1 MKNNRENNKEKIKQK
16 QETIRENNKNNR
28 TEESKEKEKQRQK
41 AYWET
46 NPDKIKMG
54 EQKINCLRPVCA
66 ATFSNDNS
74 NIGRK
79 ERRACALKHEIH
91 LKKIYSYERK
101 KEGEEM
107 QPWLGVRIKRELDR
121 KYGKDHGILF
131 EWGHDDC
138 EPEFWDNDRCP
149 WKLMVNPRRATKAN
163 FKGQGN
169 MTTSTV
175 FCPFV
180 QQNSAMIKT
189 TLAEKIEEL
198 TS

>member
-1 MKNNRENNKEKIKQK
+1 MFVEWDWLIYKF
-16 QETIRENNKNNR
+16 
-28 TEESKEKEKQRQK
+28 EE
-41 AYWET
+41 
-46 NPDKIKMG
+46 
-54 EQKINCLRPVCA
+54 
-66 ATFSNDNS
+66 
-74 NIGRK
+74 
-79 ERRACALKHEIH
+79 LK
-91 LKKIYSYERK
+91 RK

-138 EPEFWDNDRCP
+138 EPEFWDNDCCP

-189 TLAEKIEEL
+189 TSAEKIEEL
-198 TS
+198 AS